1 MSGTRPRLFHGATL
15 SSFTSISMAPHNL
28 VAFSLRVPSR
38 MAASLADLS
47 SSPSSSARVHM
58 VVNLLSAPQT
68 HAAVLFSRPDL
79 HPRPFEDPGIEWS
92 LSRDGLPVL
101 HGSLGALSCRVVGAP
116 WPLNDLA
123 ALGDELS
130 SSRAKRN
137 TCDDVEA
144 GGVESELFIAQVLRV
159 EDVPPVAG
167 VEAREDDAIR
177 TLPLVYHRR
186 SYTTTADKLPLNQR
200 TNS

>member
-1 MSGTRPRLFHGATL
+1 
-15 SSFTSISMAPHNL
+15 
-28 VAFSLRVPSR
+28 
-38 MAASLADLS
+38 
-47 SSPSSSARVHM
+47 M

-68 HAAVLFSRPDL
+68 HAAILFSRPDL
-79 HPRPFEDPGIEWS
+79 HPRPFEDPGIQWS

-123 ALGDELS
+123 ALGDKLS
-130 SSRAKRN
+130 NEKMGRTR
-137 TCDDVEA
+137 DGVEA
-144 GGVESELFIAQVLRV
+144 DGVQSELFIAQVIGV

-167 VEAREDDAIR
+167 VDDGYDDTIR

-186 SYTTTADKLPLNQR
+186 SYTTTADKLLLNQE